1 VRPED
6 APCRYADNRNQNFTR
21 WDVWDPAKGPRCA
34 QLIGSYGFINADTGA
49 LDVEGN
55 VYDPEF

>member
-1 VRPED
+1 MPVRPED
-6 APCRYADNRNQNFTR
+6 APRRYADICNRNFTR
-21 WDVWDPAKGPRCA
+21 CGVWDPTKSPK
-34 QLIGSYGFINADTGA
+34 IGSYGFINPHTGA